1 MSKSYSPD
9 IIKYVDN
16 IRDYWKGVIG
26 GKNKIFLN
34 HLVSNTTNTSK
45 DIVIIPTEDI
55 HKNITWSLKNS
66 DIAKSVRILKKNL
79 E

>member
-16 IRDYWKGVIG
+16 IRDYWKGVVG

-55 HKNITWSLKNS
+55 HKNIT
-66 DIAKSVRILKKNL
+66 
-79 E
+79 

>member
-16 IRDYWKGVIG
+16 IRDYWKGVVG

-66 DIAKSVRILKKNL
+66 DIAKSVRILKKNP

>member
-45 DIVIIPTEDI
+45 DITIIPKEFQRFPKLIGLIIGFKIETFPMC
-55 HKNITWSLKNS
+55 
-66 DIAKSVRILKKNL
+66 
-79 E
+79 

>member
-9 IIKYVDN
+9 KTKYVDN

-26 GKNKIFLN
+26 EKNKFFPD

-45 DIVIIPTEDI
+45 DIIIVPTEFQRFPKLI
-55 HKNITWSLKNS
+55 GLIIGSKIETFPMC
-66 DIAKSVRILKKNL
+66 
-79 E
+79 

>member
-34 HLVSNTTNTSK
+34 HLVSNTTNTSE

-66 DIAKSVRILKKNL
+66 DIAKSVRILKKNP

>member
-66 DIAKSVRILKKNL
+66 DIAKSVRILKKNP